1 MWWRRSPRRSCR
13 SSQGCPTSKTGLYY
27 GAWNEGDKGRRVP
40 LGFGLGEVVVMA
52 APVVWLVVV
61 DQTVRQLGSAAAD
74 STTVGLRSL
83 VRYRSAESVA
93 IVLRLAA
100 RPDYPLDR
108 PAPHTRLR
116 GDHQHHRR
124 GCRGCGCFG
133 RPSSAR
139 VPAAAQSRPDLTRG
153 RRTPAGGPLR
163 IVFTE
168 GPGRYVPGGAPWD
181 RETWGTPVVP
191 PSTSTNPAP
200 SEPCSKRRRPGGGS
214 RGSGERWRSTA
225 GPCWRR
231 QPRPGG
237 GHWLRGP
244 ERVTLSP
251 AFPPRG
257 HSVHRTGHPRR

>member
-1 MWWRRSPRRSCR
+1 MGSDVMPSGCGTVRVLDVVRDVVAQVAPEELPVVAGMSHIEDGAVLRRLER
-13 SSQGCPTSKTGLYY
+13 GG
-27 GAWNEGDKGRRVP
+27 KGRRVP

-52 APVVWLVVV
+52 APVVWLVV
-61 DQTVRQLGSAAAD
+61 DQTARQLGSAAAD

-100 RPDYPLDR
+100 RPDSPLDR

-200 SEPCSKRRRPGGGS
+200 SELCSKRRRPGGQP
-214 RGSGERWRSTA
+214 GERRAVDRRLVPAGGGSPARAGATGLA
-225 GPCWRR
+225 GPK
-231 QPRPGG
+231 
-237 GHWLRGP
+237 
-244 ERVTLSP
+244 E
-251 AFPPRG
+251 
-257 HSVHRTGHPRR
+257 